1 MNLLWIAPI
10 EFGSTIHQ
18 SGEIGTAQAL
28 ERSGWDVDFLS
39 IKPSKE
45 GEDFI
50 KGLNFKNYS
59 VRKSRVPG
67 LGGIT
72 FNFAVA
78 RKIKKILNEKKYDVV
93 LTEWHSAIGAH
104 FGLRALNNQGRSP
117 KVVFEDRS
125 PPADP
130 SLLGR
135 LQWLH
140 YDLSWRYS
148 SRKSDLIEV
157 LVPGLEKF
165 VRGRHKDL
173 PEMVHCPSGVDLTRF
188 VPGEKEAGSARI
200 VYHGSLDS
208 GRGLD
213 RLEKFSFELANLDFD
228 HKIVIIGKG
237 PLGEEFSKLSLEND
251 NFEYLGEVGYDELPR
266 LISKC
271 HFGVLPLPDLLPW
284 KVGSPLKLMECA
296 SAGIPVL
303 ATDVE
308 GCMPYSGQPWLSLG
322 DNKNPFLDWINFL
335 KSTPIE
341 GQKYR
346 NISSGARKFAEENFS
361 WDSAVRD
368 LDEGMRRLLR

>member
-45 GEDFI
+45 GENFI
-50 KGLNFKNYS
+50 RGLNFKNYS
-59 VRKSRVPG
+59 VRKSRLPG

-78 RKIKKILNEKKYDVV
+78 GKIKKILKEKKYDVI
-93 LTEWHSAIGAH
+93 LTEWHSAIGVH
-104 FGLRALNNQGRSP
+104 FGLRALARDGNSP

-173 PEMVHCPSGVDLTRF
+173 PEMVHCPSGVDLT
-188 VPGEKEAGSARI
+188 
-200 VYHGSLDS
+200 
-208 GRGLD
+208 
-213 RLEKFSFELANLDFD
+213 
-228 HKIVIIGKG
+228 
-237 PLGEEFSKLSLEND
+237 
-251 NFEYLGEVGYDELPR
+251 
-266 LISKC
+266 
-271 HFGVLPLPDLLPW
+271 
-284 KVGSPLKLMECA
+284 
-296 SAGIPVL
+296 
-303 ATDVE
+303 
-308 GCMPYSGQPWLSLG
+308 
-322 DNKNPFLDWINFL
+322 
-335 KSTPIE
+335 
-341 GQKYR
+341 
-346 NISSGARKFAEENFS
+346 
-361 WDSAVRD
+361 
-368 LDEGMRRLLR
+368 